1 MFYKG
6 QRIVKKR
13 STIKRTTQSPVY
25 NECFTFHISDNDLHN
40 IYFDIILFDYDRHMK
55 HEPIGIL
62 SIGNN
67 NSNEINQHWND
78 VCHRQITKQIAQW
91 YQLKPFNMS
100 NY

>member
-13 STIKRTTQSPVY
+13 STIQRSTQCPVF
-25 NECFTFHISDNDLHN
+25 NECFTFQIPDNDLKNTH
-40 IYFDIILFDYDRHMK
+40 FDITVFDYDNHIK
-55 HEPIGIL
+55 HEPIGTF

-67 NSNEINQHWND
+67 ANETNEHWND
-78 VCHRQITKQIAQW
+78 VCHQQITKQIAQW
-91 YQLKPFNMS
+91 YQLKPFNTL